1 MPRSIS
7 AREANS
13 QRIKDALLQACG
25 DLLAENPIDAITI
38 NNIVEAA
45 GVAKGSFYN
54 HFPDKETLASAVA
67 TEIRSEVERAV
78 EASNI
83 NVTDPA
89 YKVVRG
95 ICNHLQ
101 LAWSDPR
108 RATIMLRGHETNS
121 TAESPLNLN
130 IRAHLQE
137 GLCSGR
143 FAPRCEEVGII
154 QLIGTTY
161 VSMFRIIE
169 QQYTLEQAIDF
180 ASRICTL
187 MLCGFG
193 VGEEEATMISR
204 DSARDLIRA

>member
-1 MPRSIS
+1 MPRSTS
-7 AREANS
+7 AREAKS
-13 QRIKDALLQACG
+13 QRIREALLQACG
-25 DLLAENPIDAITI
+25 DLLAQHPIDAITI
-38 NNIVEAA
+38 NNIVDAA

-54 HFPDKETLASAVA
+54 HFPDKETLAAAVA
-67 TEIRSEVERAV
+67 TGIRLDVERAV
-78 EASNI
+78 EASNT

-121 TAESPLNLN
+121 IAESPLNLN

-137 GLCSGR
+137 GLASGR

-154 QLIGTTY
+154 QLIGTTSA
-161 VSMFRIIE
+161 SMLRIIE
-169 QQYTLEQAIDF
+169 QQYTLEQAVDF
-180 ASRICTL
+180 ATRICTL
-187 MLCGFG
+187 VLCGFG
-193 VGEEEATMISR
+193 VEEEEATRISR
-204 DSARDLIRA
+204 GSARDVIKS